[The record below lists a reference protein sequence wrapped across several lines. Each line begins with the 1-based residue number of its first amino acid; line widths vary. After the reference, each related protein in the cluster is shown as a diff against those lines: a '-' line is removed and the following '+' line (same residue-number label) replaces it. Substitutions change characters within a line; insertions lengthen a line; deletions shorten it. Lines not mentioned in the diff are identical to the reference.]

1 MKVLKIGADWC
12 AECLVMKPRWKEI
25 EEEFNFLETEYFD
38 YDKNKDIREKYNIK
52 HVPSF
57 IFLDKDVNEFLRK
70 EGIVE
75 KSELIKIIVENKDK

>member
-12 AECLVMKPRWKEI
+12 TECLVMKPRWKEI

-57 IFLDKDVNEFLRK
+57 IFLNKDNNEFLRK

-75 KSELIKIIVENKDK
+75 KSELVKIILENKDI